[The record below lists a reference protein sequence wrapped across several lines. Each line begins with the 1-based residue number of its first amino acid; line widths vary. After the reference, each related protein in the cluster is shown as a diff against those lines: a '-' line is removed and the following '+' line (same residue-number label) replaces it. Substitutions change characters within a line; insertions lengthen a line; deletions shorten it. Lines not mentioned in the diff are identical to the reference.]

1 MRLLKY
7 LGKCLEEFLSL
18 LGMSGHGLY
27 PLRAFIGFLE
37 VAAVL
42 SAYLVTVKFM
52 KDWWLPIPIVLGAVV
67 GFCLLCILVELIFFR
82 KKKKDQ

>member
-7 LGKCLEEFLSL
+7 LGKCLVELVCTINGDCSF
-18 LGMSGHGLY
+18 
-27 PLRAFIGFLE
+27 PKQAFIGFLE

-42 SAYLVTVKFM
+42 SAYLVTVNFM

-67 GFCLLCILVELIFFR
+67 GFCLLCILVELIFFH

>member
-1 MRLLKY
+1 MRFLKY
-7 LGKCLEEFLSL
+7 LGICLMEFISFLDTSCDF
-18 LGMSGHGLY
+18 
-27 PLRAFIGFLE
+27 PKQAFIGFIE

-67 GFCLLCILVELIFFR
+67 GFCLLSILVELIFFR